1 MFCKYCGKELKDDV
15 VFCSRCG
22 KRLKQIED
30 DSIKKTTESVQ
41 VINENEK
48 SEQVEREQVETE
60 AVMSQTANDVPKE
73 SEQIVSEIEKPEPE
87 KVSQEEVIPIANEN
101 ANSEEQKEQTQL
113 QLEPEQAETQNNLTV
128 KKFCEQCGTELV
140 KDAKFC
146 LNCGSS
152 VDGKPLISTTSNKPT
167 APSFVTKPSD
177 NTTKYVPTESDKSRT
192 IAALLAFF
200 LGGFGAHR
208 FYVGKTNSAFVQL
221 VLGFSFFIALICFYF
236 YYEGAGIFFII
247 MGIAWPIWIL
257 VDLIMILSGSFKDK
271 DNLILT
277 NWDF

>member
-41 VINENEK
+41 VVNEKEK
-48 SEQVEREQVETE
+48 SEQVENEQV
-60 AVMSQTANDVPKE
+60 
-73 SEQIVSEIEKPEPE
+73 VS
-87 KVSQEEVIPIANEN
+87 
-101 ANSEEQKEQTQL
+101 
-113 QLEPEQAETQNNLTV
+113 EPEQAETQNNLTV

-221 VLGFSFFIALICFYF
+221 VLGFSFWIALICFYF
-236 YYEGAGIFFII
+236 YYEEAGIFFII